1 MSLTPSKYTAFL
13 PGQQTI
19 DHSARQTPGVCWSA
33 TQPTVVSQPTLI
45 HWNTELAD
53 EIGLP
58 TAWQDPENRLQWLS
72 GNALPP
78 GSQPYAMCYGGHQF
92 GQWAGQ
98 LGDGRVINLGD
109 VSARDGQ
116 NWTLQLKG
124 AGPTAYSRFADGR
137 AVLRSSVRE
146 YLCSEAMACL
156 GIPTTRALSLVLTG
170 DSVVRDVFYDGNPAP
185 EQGAIVCRAAPS
197 FLRFGH
203 FELAASL
210 GDSAMLKQLIHYA
223 LSNTSTGHVPFTPD
237 SDLDVSAVLAWFE
250 TLCEQTLKL
259 AVDWARVGF
268 VHGVLNTD
276 NMSAMGLTIDYGPYG
291 WLDAYDPSWTPNTTD
306 AGQRR
311 YRFENQGRIVQ
322 WNLYQLANA
331 LAVVIPDHEALQS
344 IVESLPSRYESLYQ
358 QMMCHK
364 LGLEEFE
371 PRHQGI
377 IKMLENLLQS
387 QETDMTIFFDRLK
400 QFSVNGPQENEGTA
414 DSGSQAVTELQH
426 CVNDALYDGK
436 VLDDNLPLYRQFA
449 LEYRSVLKGTSQER
463 RHQLMSSSNPAFI
476 LRNYLVQQAIESLD
490 GGDQQPF
497 DELFQALR
505 SPYRD
510 QGTLSAK
517 RPEWARNHPGCTALS
532 CSS

>member
-1 MSLTPSKYTAFL
+1 
-13 PGQQTI
+13 
-19 DHSARQTPGVCWSA
+19 
-33 TQPTVVSQPTLI
+33 
-45 HWNTELAD
+45 
-53 EIGLP
+53 
-58 TAWQDPENRLQWLS
+58 
-72 GNALPP
+72 
-78 GSQPYAMCYGGHQF
+78 
-92 GQWAGQ
+92 
-98 LGDGRVINLGD
+98 
-109 VSARDGQ
+109 
-116 NWTLQLKG
+116 
-124 AGPTAYSRFADGR
+124 
-137 AVLRSSVRE
+137 
-146 YLCSEAMACL
+146 
-156 GIPTTRALSLVLTG
+156 
-170 DSVVRDVFYDGNPAP
+170 
-185 EQGAIVCRAAPS
+185 
-197 FLRFGH
+197 
-203 FELAASL
+203 
-210 GDSAMLKQLIHYA
+210 MLKQLIHYA

-387 QETDMTIFFDRLK
+387 QETL
-400 QFSVNGPQENEGTA
+400 
-414 DSGSQAVTELQH
+414 
-426 CVNDALYDGK
+426 
-436 VLDDNLPLYRQFA
+436 
-449 LEYRSVLKGTSQER
+449 
-463 RHQLMSSSNPAFI
+463 
-476 LRNYLVQQAIESLD
+476 SLIHISE
-490 GGDQQPF
+490 PT
-497 DELFQALR
+497 R
-505 SPYRD
+505 PY
-510 QGTLSAK
+510 
-517 RPEWARNHPGCTALS
+517 
-532 CSS
+532 